1 MIKANHSKSYE
12 WFFGKYINFI
22 LKHHF
27 RQISITGHVEHDGSP
42 ILVVGNHFSWWDGF
56 FIYYLNHRYFH
67 RKLYVMM
74 LEEQL
79 QKRMFF
85 SRIGAFSIQ
94 PGSKS
99 VVESLAYTVE
109 QCKSPS
115 NLVALFPQG
124 EIKSAY
130 TSHFKFEKG
139 LRFILNRSAS
149 QLKLVF
155 VASLIDYYS
164 HPKPSLTIA
173 IEEYVDWGTPE
184 IRRVEEAYND
194 FFRRTAQRQDA
205 LYR

>member
-1 MIKANHSKSYE
+1 M
-12 WFFGKYINFI
+12 
-22 LKHHF
+22 
-27 RQISITGHVEHDGSP
+27 
-42 ILVVGNHFSWWDGF
+42 VVGNHFSWWDGF
-56 FIYYLNHRYFH
+56 FIYYLNRHYFH

-79 QKRMFF
+79 RPRMFL

-109 QCKSPS
+109 QCKHPD

-124 EIKSAY
+124 EIESAY
-130 TSHFKFEKG
+130 TSHFRFEKG

-149 QLKLVF
+149 QLQLVF
-155 VASLIDYYS
+155 VASLVDYYS

-173 IEEYVDWGTPE
+173 MEEYVDWGTPE
-184 IRRVEEAYND
+184 IETVEEAYND
-194 FFRRTAQRQDA
+194 FFQRAVQRQNS

>member
-1 MIKANHSKSYE
+1 M
-12 WFFGKYINFI
+12 
-22 LKHHF
+22 
-27 RQISITGHVEHDGSP
+27 
-42 ILVVGNHFSWWDGF
+42 VGNHFSWWDGF
-56 FIYYLNHRYFH
+56 FIYYLNQHHFH

-79 QKRMFF
+79 RPRMFL

-109 QCKSPS
+109 QCKYPD

-124 EIKSAY
+124 EIESAY
-130 TSHFKFEKG
+130 TSHFRFEKG

-149 QLKLVF
+149 PLQLVF
-155 VASLIDYYS
+155 VAALVDYYS
-164 HPKPSLTIA
+164 HPKPSLTLA
-173 IEEYVDWGTPE
+173 MEEYVDWGTPE
-184 IRRVEEAYND
+184 IETVEEDYND
-194 FFRRTAQRQDA
+194 FFQRAVKRQNS